1 MGTSN
6 NSYACIYNIISMCGT
21 FIRCDHYKKYAI
33 NMRLYEIKKL
43 QLHVIQTKT
52 LIYYI
57 ILKNIKYYLAID
69 IILC

>member
-43 QLHVIQTKT
+43 QIGTNQNINLLHYLKKYQ
-52 LIYYI
+52 
-57 ILKNIKYYLAID
+57 ILF
-69 IILC
+69 